1 MSDLPAD
8 FFFPAPRQQRYCS
21 QCGNLLTCATPPG
34 DNRVRDLCRHCGAV
48 HYQNPRMV
56 VGCVPVWRG
65 KVLLCRRAIEP
76 RYGAWTLPAG
86 FMELEETTEE
96 GALRETLE
104 EAGAQVEAGPL
115 FTVIDVPG
123 VNQVHIYYLANVLSE
138 KLDPGPESL
147 EAAFF
152 DEADIPWDQLSFLSV
167 SSTLRHFFEDRK
179 QPEFGVHRYTLP
191 VH

>member
-1 MSDLPAD
+1 
-8 FFFPAPRQQRYCS
+8 
-21 QCGNLLTCATPPG
+21 
-34 DNRVRDLCRHCGAV
+34 
-48 HYQNPRMV
+48 
-56 VGCVPVWRG
+56 
-65 KVLLCRRAIEP
+65 
-76 RYGAWTLPAG
+76 
-86 FMELEETTEE
+86 MELDETTEQ

-123 VNQVHIYYLANVLSE
+123 VNQVHIYYLADVLRE
-138 KLDPGPESL
+138 TLDPGPESL